1 MLIPNSIK
9 VKEILKEQSL
19 ELDATENEYLFGDKF
34 EEKLSKITTAKQKP
48 KTIFTGL
55 LNSSSSKF
63 RPCYQP
69 FRAGPLSQN
78 KQKEY
83 QGVKG
88 AYGRYSKEQ
97 LLEEVRAIPAK
108 LHQKTEI
115 ISSNTPFFFISNS
128 FLTYNPK
135 NRLSFSKKLP
145 PKIV

>member
-19 ELDATENEYLFGDKF
+19 ELDAIENEYLFGDKF
-34 EEKLSKITTAKQKP
+34 EENLSKITTSKQKP

-55 LNSSSSKF
+55 QNSSSSKF

-69 FRAGPLSQN
+69 FRACPLSQN
-78 KQKEY
+78 NQKEY
-83 QGVKG
+83 QGVKD

-115 ISSNTPFFFISNS
+115 ISSNTPFF
-128 FLTYNPK
+128 L
-135 NRLSFSKKLP
+135 
-145 PKIV
+145 

>member
-55 LNSSSSKF
+55 QNSSSSKF

-108 LHQKTEI
+108 LHQKTEYLQI
-115 ISSNTPFFFISNS
+115 FKYTFFFYKQSI
-128 FLTYNPK
+128 FDL
-135 NRLSFSKKLP
+135 
-145 PKIV
+145 

>member
-55 LNSSSSKF
+55 QNSSSSKF

-69 FRAGPLSQN
+69 FRACPLSQN
-78 KQKEY
+78 NQKEY
-83 QGVKG
+83 QGVKD

-115 ISSNTPFFFISNS
+115 ISSNTPFF
-128 FLTYNPK
+128 L
-135 NRLSFSKKLP
+135 
-145 PKIV
+145 

>member
-19 ELDATENEYLFGDKF
+19 ELDAIENEYLFGDKS

-48 KTIFTGL
+48 KTIFTGPQ
-55 LNSSSSKF
+55 NSSSSRV

-69 FRAGPLSQN
+69 FRAGLLSQN
-78 KQKEY
+78 NQKEY

-97 LLEEVRAIPAK
+97 LLEGVRAIPAK
-108 LHQKTEI
+108 LHQKTVI
-115 ISSNTPFFFISNS
+115 ISSNFQIHLFF
-128 FLTYNPK
+128 L
-135 NRLSFSKKLP
+135 
-145 PKIV
+145 

>member
-1 MLIPNSIK
+1 MRIPNSIK

-55 LNSSSSKF
+55 QNSSSSKF

-78 KQKEY
+78 NQKEY

-108 LHQKTEI
+108 LHPKTEI
-115 ISSNTPFFFISNS
+115 ISSNFQIHLFFYKQFI
-128 FLTYNPK
+128 FDL
-135 NRLSFSKKLP
+135 
-145 PKIV
+145 